1 MDDLSLTTPRK
12 DLEQALMSE
21 SDPQK
26 VKNIV
31 DIFNV
36 NMQKQ
41 SVIRAGKLSDLQDK
55 LLTQLEVRIDKTPDN
70 MTLQDIT
77 QTLKVLADAQA
88 KQSTVNMENVPQIQI
103 NNAVQIQSM
112 TLDRDSRERVL
123 AAVQNILKGNND
135 NGE

>member
-1 MDDLSLTTPRK
+1 MNDLSLTTPRK
-12 DLEQALMSE
+12 DLEQALMNE
-21 SDPQK
+21 SDPSK
-26 VKNIV
+26 VKDIV
-31 DIFNV
+31 NLFNV
-36 NMQKQ
+36 NIQKQ

-77 QTLKVLADAQA
+77 QTLKVLTDAQA
-88 KQSTVNMENVPQIQI
+88 KQSTIDTENVPQIQI

-123 AAVQNILKGNND
+123 AAVQNILKGNNSD
-135 NGE
+135 AE